1 MNNLIII
8 AHPDKKSFCHNGIF
22 KTIEKTLNSNKEKV
36 HVIDLYQENINFNF
50 GEDKDVFDVIINTD
64 NLTANQVIDVTT
76 ETVRKLL

>member
-22 KTIEKTLNSNKEKV
+22 KTIEKTLISNYEIV

-50 GEDKDVFDVIINTD
+50 GEDKIKEYRDLITWTNIIYF
-64 NLTANQVIDVTT
+64 I
-76 ETVRKLL
+76 

>member
-1 MNNLIII
+1 LY
-8 AHPDKKSFCHNGIF
+8 KK
-22 KTIEKTLNSNKEKV
+22 
-36 HVIDLYQENINFNF
+36 LYGFNF